1 MLVLEEQRMNAK
13 RVRPSYSKQMPGKKE
28 EEKAASWPRR
38 RIVVVVSLKMR
49 FS

>member
-1 MLVLEEQRMNAK
+1 MQKECGPAIR
-13 RVRPSYSKQMPGKKE
+13 KQMPGKKEE